1 VHDVLY
7 LLAGWVL
14 GLVLCVV
21 VVRAIVL
28 RYRLPWR
35 ATLIYFGLLP
45 HPEEALLPRRT
56 RSRSRTLRPR
66 R

>member
-1 VHDVLY
+1 MHDVLY

-45 HPEEALLPRRT
+45 HPEEALLSRPT
-56 RSRSRTLRPR
+56 RSRSRKR
-66 R
+66 RSRR

>member
-1 VHDVLY
+1 MHDVLY

-45 HPEEALLPRRT
+45 HPEEALLPQRTHSRR
-56 RSRSRTLRPR
+56 R
-66 R
+66 RR